1 MMMPV
6 ALSRSRTGLVC
17 FGAGVDFDRVACV
30 SSMCQV
36 SQTRTCPIKLG
47 RNWQT
52 HQLEGLAV
60 AIPWGF
66 ESPLSHQPS
75 LASGELRLGQASP
88 GHVSTELLI
97 REGCRAEAA

>member
-1 MMMPV
+1 MTENRW
-6 ALSRSRTGLVC
+6 L
-17 FGAGVDFDRVACV
+17 
-30 SSMCQV
+30 
-36 SQTRTCPIKLG
+36 RTCFYVRKW

-75 LASGELRLGQASP
+75 LACISSELRLASRRTHSTARRRWASQSSFELHLASSLHRDRGFASSLHFTTQA
-88 GHVSTELLI
+88 G
-97 REGCRAEAA
+97 